1 LVPLGLIGD
10 KFVELKGL
18 TLPVLDLIK

>member
-10 KFVELKGL
+10 KSVEPKGL